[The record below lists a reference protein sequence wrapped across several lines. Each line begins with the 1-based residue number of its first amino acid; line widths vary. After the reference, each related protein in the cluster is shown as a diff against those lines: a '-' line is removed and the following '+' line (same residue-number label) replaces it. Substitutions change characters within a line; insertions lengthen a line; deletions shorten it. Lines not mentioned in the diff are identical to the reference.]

1 MNMKKIVIFSIITF
15 SFAICNA
22 EQLPCR
28 TASTVSSA
36 TALASG
42 DTLPF
47 FVPNAFTPNSDGL
60 NETFHLKYEIE
71 PFATFSFFQMMIY
84 DRYGKLLFKS
94 NINNPMAEWDG
105 TDKNGTAC
113 PAGVYVCI
121 IKYRLRNAEEGGSVG
136 KGDYMV
142 YKHTFAL
149 LR

>member
-1 MNMKKIVIFSIITF
+1 MKKIIFFSIITL

-28 TASTVSSA
+28 NSVAVTEA
-36 TALASG
+36 TALAAG
-42 DTLPF
+42 DTIPF
-47 FVPNAFTPNSDGL
+47 FVPNAFTPNNDGL

-84 DRYGKLLFKS
+84 DRHGKLLFKS
-94 NINNPMAEWDG
+94 NLNNPMAEWDG
-105 TDKNGTAC
+105 TDKNGVAC

-121 IKYRLRNAEEGGSVG
+121 IKYRLRGAEESGTVG
-136 KGDYMV
+136 KDDYMV
-142 YKHTFAL
+142 YKHTIAL